1 MDSNLFRLSKRAYHV
16 CVELQKSGG
25 PLWRFFIMSETK
37 LKWKRLLYS
46 ERLVDKNTAH
56 KIAYVG
62 VVTAFL
68 VVGNLFFEFKLADT
82 QFSFTLALSALAGM
96 LIGPLFGF
104 VACFLGDLVGFLF
117 HNAGMLYMPW
127 IGISMGL
134 VAFFAGLLIGNEG
147 RKGNLLIR
155 IAFLSLTTFLVCT
168 VGINTT
174 AFWLLYAKTD
184 YMTYLISRLFLQ
196 GQIWNSLVN
205 YVLLF
210 ILIPLLKRRKM

>member
-1 MDSNLFRLSKRAYHV
+1 MDSNLFRLSKRAYQV

>member
-1 MDSNLFRLSKRAYHV
+1 MDSNLFRLSKRAYQV

-117 HNAGMLYMPW
+117 HNAGMMYMPW

>member
-1 MDSNLFRLSKRAYHV
+1 
-16 CVELQKSGG
+16 
-25 PLWRFFIMSETK
+25 MSETK

-205 YVLLF
+205 YLLLF
-210 ILIPLLKRRKM
+210 LLIPTLKKRKNW

>member
-1 MDSNLFRLSKRAYHV
+1 MDSNLFRLSKRAYQV

-25 PLWRFFIMSETK
+25 PLWRSFIMSETK

-46 ERLVDKNTAH
+46 ERLADKNTAH

-205 YVLLF
+205 YALLF
-210 ILIPLLKRRKM
+210 LLIPLLKRRKM

>member
-1 MDSNLFRLSKRAYHV
+1 MDSNLFRLSKRAYQV

-56 KIAYVG
+56 RIAYIG